1 MVEEWRDVEGFN
13 GKYQVSNLGR
23 VRSTRHKSVIRN
35 KILKPG
41 RDTNGYLKV
50 SLGNGDGTFKQA
62 TIHRMVA
69 TAFIPNPDNLEMVN
83 HKDENPA
90 NNCVENLEWCTR
102 SYNQIY
108 SMNLHEERRMVFGNN
123 FRDRKTGEISSPF
136 TKKGVPHSSTRP
148 IMLTPKNGTE
158 SLVFGSAAEAGATLG
173 LKGGNILQ
181 VCKEMENRKNGIS
194 KYRSRKR
201 LSVGGYY
208 CEFAN

>member
-41 RDTNGYLKV
+41 RLRNGYLRV
-50 SLGNGDGTFKQA
+50 ALGNGDGTFKQA

-108 SMNLHEERRMVFGNN
+108 SMNLHKERRKVFENN
-123 FRDRKTGEISSPF
+123 FRDKKTGEITSSF
-136 TKKGVPHSSTRP
+136 IKKGVPHSCFRRVRQTAKDGSFTREYE
-148 IMLTPKNGTE
+148 N
-158 SLVFGSAAEAGATLG
+158 AAEAGAIT
-173 LKGGNILQ
+173 
-181 VCKEMENRKNGIS
+181 GIS
-194 KYRSRKR
+194 SGAILTACRRTEKPTVRKKR
-201 LSVGGYY
+201 KSSAYGYY
-208 CEFAN
+208 WEFAN